1 MKINKQQLYDII
13 TAKDQ
18 SAFELFYDQYE
29 VFLYQTVRCQV
40 STTEEAERILEDTL
54 KSLWNDPSLLNTFKE
69 SRLSLLLAKIIYS
82 ILFNPLEKMS

>member
-18 SAFELFYDQYE
+18 AAFELFYDQYE

-40 STTEEAERILEDTL
+40 SSTEEAERILEDTL
-54 KSLWNDPSLLNTFKE
+54 KSLWNDPSLLNTFQE
-69 SRLSLLLAKIIYS
+69 TRLSLLLTKIIYS
-82 ILFNPLEKMS
+82 ILFRPLEKMS